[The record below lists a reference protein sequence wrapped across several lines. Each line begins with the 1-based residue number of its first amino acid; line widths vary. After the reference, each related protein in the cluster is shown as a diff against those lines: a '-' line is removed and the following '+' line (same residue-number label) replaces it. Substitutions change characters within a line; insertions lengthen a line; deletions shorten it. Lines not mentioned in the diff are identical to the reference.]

1 MLGAADDVPGGAV
14 LPHQQVHRG
23 QLGLGSGSVNVVIV
37 NLAVHLEG
45 VEQLDAR
52 GCACLQFLESSC

>member
-1 MLGAADDVPGGAV
+1 MLGAADDVPGGGI
-14 LPHQQVHRG
+14 LPHQQVHCG
-23 QLGLGSGSVNVVIV
+23 QLGLGSGSINVVIV

-52 GCACLQFLESSC
+52 SSACLQCLERSC